1 MIHSNSIQQYRQEIL
16 SVAKKHGVTSIKLFG
31 SFARGEEN
39 EKSDVDFLVE
49 MEKDRSLLDIGGLVM
64 DLQDLLHRTIDVVEP
79 NGLHSLIRDEVLKE
93 AISI

>member
-1 MIHSNSIQQYRQEIL
+1 MIQSTTIQQNRQEIL
-16 SVAKKHGVTSIKLFG
+16 SLAQKHGVTNIKVFG

-79 NGLHSLIRDEVLKE
+79 NGLHYLIRDEVLKE
-93 AISI
+93 AIPI